1 MHLWCFSKT
10 FMSHSHTHSQFYH
23 CEVFVALQ
31 QGMMCIETQE
41 WMGLRM
47 SHVQNWDNPRNSC
60 YVMVENQIQIK
71 SLAPQLLLAFI
82 VMLEVIQQV

>member
-1 MHLWCFSKT
+1 
-10 FMSHSHTHSQFYH
+10 
-23 CEVFVALQ
+23 
-31 QGMMCIETQE
+31 
-41 WMGLRM
+41 MGLRM